1 MPADGVELSPA
12 KHLLTTPEILRL
24 AGLFVNEG
32 VTKIRLTGGEPTLRR
47 DLIDL
52 MAGLHAL
59 PGLQEICITS
69 NGLALHRK
77 LPLLAQH
84 GLTSLN
90 LSLDTLVPAKFAL
103 LTRRPE
109 QGLSAVLRA
118 LETAKGLG
126 IPRIKL
132 NVVVM
137 RGVNDD
143 EVVDFVH
150 LARDHAIQVRFIEY
164 MPFGGNRW
172 QEKKMVTYAE
182 LRDTIEQSMGAPLEL
197 IPAQPGD
204 TAKNYRLPGD
214 TGGGGSVGFITSMTD
229 HFCGT
234 CTRLRLTA
242 DGNIK
247 VCLFDNAEVSLRDQ
261 LRAGATDPQLLT
273 AIGAAVH
280 GKREKHAGLGDLEK
294 MENRP
299 MVLIGG

>member
-1 MPADGVELSPA
+1 MPAEGVELSPP

-52 MAGLHAL
+52 MAGLDAL
-59 PGLQEICITS
+59 PGLREICLTS

-84 GLTSLN
+84 GLTALN

-109 QGLSAVLRA
+109 QGLAAVLRA
-118 LETAKGLG
+118 LDTAKGLG

-137 RGVNDD
+137 RGINDD
-143 EVVDFVH
+143 EVVDFVK

-172 QEKKMVTYAE
+172 QEKKMVAYAE
-182 LRDTIEQSMGAPLEL
+182 LRNTIEQSLGAPLEP

-204 TAKNYRLPGD
+204 TAKNYRLPGSS
-214 TGGGGSVGFITSMTD
+214 GGGSVGFITSMTD
-229 HFCGT
+229 HFCSS

-261 LRAGATDPQLLT
+261 LRAGATDAQLLET
-273 AIGAAVH
+273 IGRAVH
-280 GKREKHAGLGDLEK
+280 GKREKHAGLKDLEK